1 MDKGRGEERKG
12 EVNGESSIE
21 AYRLPYVKWAAN
33 GNLLFDSKNTNIG
46 SVNKLEG
53 WERVGGGR
61 EVQEGGDICTPLANS
76 CGCMAEIKPTL

>member
-1 MDKGRGEERKG
+1 MGEGRKS
-12 EVNGESSIE
+12 EVNGKSSME
-21 AYRLPYVKWAAN
+21 AYTLPYVKWAAN
-33 GNLLFDSKNTNIG
+33 GNLLFDSRNTNLG

-76 CGCMAEIKPTL
+76 WGCMAEIKPIL

>member
-1 MDKGRGEERKG
+1 MGEGRKG
-12 EVNGESSIE
+12 EVNGKSSME
-21 AYRLPYVKWAAN
+21 AYTLPYVKWAAN
-33 GNLLFDSKNTNIG
+33 GNLLFDSRNTNLG

-76 CGCMAEIKPTL
+76 CGCMVKIKPIL